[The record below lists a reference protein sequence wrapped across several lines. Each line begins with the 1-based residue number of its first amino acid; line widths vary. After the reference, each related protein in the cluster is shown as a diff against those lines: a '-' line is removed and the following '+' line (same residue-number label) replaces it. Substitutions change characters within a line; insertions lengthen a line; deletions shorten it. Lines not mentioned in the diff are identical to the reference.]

1 MEVAAALA
9 LCMNANT
16 FYEYYTKVKA
26 YLVEPDP
33 NQRHHL
39 AEIYK
44 YLDAK
49 VNEIESNIAN
59 VLSDLT
65 LSAYA
70 ADEREIKVALED
82 VKTAVLASDELTSK
96 YPTEHWIEK
105 AENLMNHL
113 SHLLV
118 GISGTDGLA
127 SDIFSV
133 IKSQANV

>member
-1 MEVAAALA
+1 MDVAAALA
-9 LCMNANT
+9 LCMNANK
-16 FYEYYTKVKA
+16 FYEHYTKVKE
-26 YLVEPDP
+26 YLVEPDL

-49 VNEIESNIAN
+49 VNEIESNIEN

-70 ADEREIKVALED
+70 TDEREIKVALED
-82 VKTAVLASDELTSK
+82 VKTAVLASDELTPK

-113 SHLLV
+113 NHLLA
-118 GISGTDGLA
+118 GLSGTDGLA
-127 SDIFSV
+127 SDILSV